1 VGKARPHPE
10 SCKHFLTLVRGAT
23 SIMRL
28 LAAGVQTV
36 QCKVGRKVNNVMR
49 ERKRER
55 EQWREKER
63 ERERKTKRERKR
75 KTQREREREN
85 VIVRQ
90 SE

>member
-1 VGKARPHPE
+1 
-10 SCKHFLTLVRGAT
+10 
-23 SIMRL
+23 MRL

-75 KTQREREREN
+75 ETERERERYCSP
-85 VIVRQ
+85 VRIG
-90 SE
+90 SLVLATKC